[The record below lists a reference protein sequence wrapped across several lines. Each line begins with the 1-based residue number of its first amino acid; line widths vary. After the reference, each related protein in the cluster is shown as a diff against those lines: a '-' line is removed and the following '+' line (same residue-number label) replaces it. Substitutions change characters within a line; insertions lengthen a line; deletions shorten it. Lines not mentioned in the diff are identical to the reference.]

1 MHKPLMALVI
11 SVMLTACT
19 GITTPLNLE
28 KMSAE
33 QIKAAAS
40 DRSSVGTCSQVV
52 GPWGTARIVY
62 VQLDKGVSYDGEVT
76 VNNECNVTIKSAG
89 KKSLDTS
96 VSRP

>member
-1 MHKPLMALVI
+1 MLKSLMALTI
-11 SVMLTACT
+11 LVMLSACT
-19 GITTPLNLE
+19 GITTPMNLE

-62 VQLDKGVSYDGEVT
+62 VQRL
-76 VNNECNVTIKSAG
+76 I
-89 KKSLDTS
+89 
-96 VSRP
+96 

>member
-1 MHKPLMALVI
+1 MKKSLLVIMALMA
-11 SVMLTACT
+11 SACS

-33 QIKAAAS
+33 QIKAAAN

-76 VNNECNVTIKSAG
+76 VNNECTVTIKSSG
-89 KKSLDTS
+89 K
-96 VSRP
+96 RP

>member
-1 MHKPLMALVI
+1 MRKVLMVAILLMT
-11 SVMLTACT
+11 SACT

-89 KKSLDTS
+89 KKSVDTS
-96 VSRP
+96 INRP

>member
-1 MHKPLMALVI
+1 MRRLAILVLSMALA
-11 SVMLTACT
+11 ACS
-19 GITTPLNLE
+19 GITTPINLQN
-28 KMSAE
+28 MSAE

-76 VNNECNVTIKSAG
+76 VNNECTVTIKSNG
-89 KKSLDTS
+89 KK
-96 VSRP
+96 

>member
-1 MHKPLMALVI
+1 MNKCLLVFI
-11 SVMLTACT
+11 TLLTSACS

-33 QIKAAAS
+33 QIKAAAN

-62 VQLDKGVSYDGEVT
+62 VQLDKGVSHDGEII
-76 VNNECNVTIKSAG
+76 VNNECTVTLKSNG
-89 KKSLDTS
+89 KK
-96 VSRP
+96 P